1 MIDIPAVLAGTW
13 ADGTRPKDLF
23 SAHVAA
29 QPDAYLP
36 QIIDG
41 LRTQKGRIQAGC
53 AELASLLS
61 EARPD
66 LLLPYAALFAG
77 NLQAKAPVL
86 RWEAACVAGN
96 LAALDAERRLVP
108 HIPSIERHLTHTSI
122 VLQLH
127 SARALAKMA
136 RAYPD
141 QAAGIL
147 SALIEA
153 APSFTGSRVGL
164 LVAEMPVFAGF
175 DELRPRARAF
185 VEPYAASEL
194 NPVATKA
201 RRALRALA

>member
-1 MIDIPAVLAGTW
+1 LIDILTTLIGTW
-13 ADGTRPKDLF
+13 GDGTRPKDLF
-23 SAHVAA
+23 AA
-29 QPDAYLP
+29 NIALDPEVYLP
-36 QIIDG
+36 QILNG
-41 LRTQKGRIQAGC
+41 LRTKKGRVQAGC

-66 LLLPYAALFAG
+66 LLLPHADLFAG
-77 NLQAKAPVL
+77 NLKAKAPVL

-96 LAALDAERRLVP
+96 LAALDTDRRLVP
-108 HIPSIERHLTHTSI
+108 HIPSLEEHLTHTSI

-127 SARALAKMA
+127 SARALVKMA

-141 QAAGIL
+141 LAAGIL
-147 SALIEA
+147 DALIAA

-164 LVAEMPVFAGF
+164 LVAEMPAFADFG
-175 DELRPRARAF
+175 ELRPRARAF

-201 RRALRALA
+201 RRALRALS

>member
-1 MIDIPAVLAGTW
+1 VIDILATLTGTW
-13 ADGTRPKDLF
+13 GDGTRPRDLF
-23 SAHVAA
+23 GLHVAGEA
-29 QPDAYLP
+29 EAYLP

-41 LRTQKGRIQAGC
+41 LRAKTGRVQAGC

-66 LLLPYAALFAG
+66 LLLPYAELFAG

-108 HIPSIERHLTHTSI
+108 HIPSLLQHLTHPSI

-127 SARALAKMA
+127 SARALVKMA

-141 QAAGIL
+141 QSAGIL
-147 SALIEA
+147 NALVDA

-164 LVAEMPVFAGF
+164 LVAEMPAFAGF

-185 VEPYAASEL
+185 VEPYVASEL
-194 NPVATKA
+194 RPVATKA